1 MASALPAP
9 RVIGGKYAVGRVLGS
24 GTQGTVYEAENLL
37 VGRKV
42 AVKVMSRE
50 LALSESLR
58 HSFLT
63 LSLIH
68 ISEPTRPY

>member
-37 VGRKV
+37 AQVREAAPGVVGD
-42 AVKVMSRE
+42 E
-50 LALSESLR
+50 
-58 HSFLT
+58 
-63 LSLIH
+63 
-68 ISEPTRPY
+68 